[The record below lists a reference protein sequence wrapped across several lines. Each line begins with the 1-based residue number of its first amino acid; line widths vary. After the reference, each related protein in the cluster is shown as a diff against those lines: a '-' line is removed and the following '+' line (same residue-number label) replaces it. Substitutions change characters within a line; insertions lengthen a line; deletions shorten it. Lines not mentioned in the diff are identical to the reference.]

1 MRNRTAIVTGGA
13 RGIGRAISRV
23 LLENDYNVAIA
34 EIDSDAGREAEEEL
48 RDFGPVKFIQTDVSS
63 EPAVIY
69 LIEETVN
76 WSGDISVL
84 VNNAGVFLQKK
95 LVDLSSQDWDYIIGV
110 NLKGPFL
117 CSKYASPHLSLNHG
131 SIINI
136 SSTRAM
142 MSEPDTEAYSASKG
156 GLVSLTHALAL
167 SLAPDVRVNCIS
179 PGWIET
185 RDWKKWSNRMLPLH
199 TEQEKAQHPVGRV
212 GNPLDIANMVNF
224 LVDPDNSFIT
234 GQNFVVDGGMTKKMI
249 YI

>member
-13 RGIGRAISRV
+13 QGIGRAISRV

-95 LVDLSSQDWDYIIGV
+95 LIDLSSQDWDYIIGV

>member
-13 RGIGRAISRV
+13 QGIGRAISRV

-142 MSEPDTEAYSASKG
+142 MSDPDTEAYSASKG

-224 LVDPDNSFIT
+224 LIDPDNSFIT

>member
-13 RGIGRAISRV
+13 QGIGRAISRV

-136 SSTRAM
+136 SSTRSM

>member
-13 RGIGRAISRV
+13 QGIGRAISRV

-117 CSKYASPHLSLNHG
+117 CSKYASTHLSLNHG

-224 LVDPDNSFIT
+224 LIDPDNSFIT

>member
-13 RGIGRAISRV
+13 QGIGRAISRV

-95 LVDLSSQDWDYIIGV
+95 LIDLSSQDWDYIIGV

-199 TEQEKAQHPVGRV
+199 KEQEKAQHPVGRV

>member
-13 RGIGRAISRV
+13 QGIGRAISRV

-224 LVDPDNSFIT
+224 LIDPDNSFIT

>member
-13 RGIGRAISRV
+13 QGIGRAISRV

>member
-1 MRNRTAIVTGGA
+1 M
-13 RGIGRAISRV
+13 
-23 LLENDYNVAIA
+23 
-34 EIDSDAGREAEEEL
+34 
-48 RDFGPVKFIQTDVSS
+48 KFIQTDVSS

-142 MSEPDTEAYSASKG
+142 MSEPDTEAYSASKE
-156 GLVSLTHALAL
+156 GLF
-167 SLAPDVRVNCIS
+167 PDTL
-179 PGWIET
+179 W
-185 RDWKKWSNRMLPLH
+185 L
-199 TEQEKAQHPVGRV
+199 
-212 GNPLDIANMVNF
+212 
-224 LVDPDNSFIT
+224 
-234 GQNFVVDGGMTKKMI
+234 
-249 YI
+249 